1 MRWNDVGGGGAVIKL
16 SPILPPGFK
25 FIIDKEKEKK
35 WQPQWFKLTFGK
47 ITNGAKSKSFAG
59 LSDLIASQILS
70 EYKW

>member
-35 WQPQWFKLTFGK
+35 NDNPSDSSWLLERLRMGRKV
-47 ITNGAKSKSFAG
+47 S
-59 LSDLIASQILS
+59 LSPD
-70 EYKW
+70 

>member
-35 WQPQWFKLTFGK
+35 MTTPVIQADFWKDYEWGEK
-47 ITNGAKSKSFAG
+47 
-59 LSDLIASQILS
+59 
-70 EYKW
+70 